1 MLACFCDE
9 SQICSKK
16 VKIKAAAL
24 GERLTANVDAPTPLA
39 DLTTV
44 WVRDTIK
51 PLELHAFLWQSH
63 LWDFLIFFA
72 KEFTKIF
79 FFFKPKGKIIAEMKS
94 SNAVTVSAAI
104 KGFSPLSNF
113 RLPFKILVS
122 PTLLRLSL
130 CLLLR
135 PFNKQTPR
143 TRSIVGTPCGAN

>member
-9 SQICSKK
+9 SQICYKK
-16 VKIKAAAL
+16 GQNKSCRPWWVTHCKCWCSNTISWL
-24 GERLTANVDAPTPLA
+24 DHCVSERHHQAFGTLCLPLA
-39 DLTTV
+39 
-44 WVRDTIK
+44 K
-51 PLELHAFLWQSH
+51 PSLG
-63 LWDFLIFFA
+63 FLIFFA
-72 KEFTKIF
+72 KEFTKI

-104 KGFSPLSNF
+104 KGFSPLSNL

-143 TRSIVGTPCGAN
+143 TWSIVGAPCGAN